1 MKTTKRF
8 IAAFLAVLLTLSL
21 AACDNGDKG
30 VNIPTSQSAGN
41 NFQKN
46 MHQSTSDSLRIVT
59 ETDDGFYIQLKGAY
73 VYYIERE
80 TKAITI
86 LCGKP
91 ECEHKDET
99 CNANLHV
106 GTFWIVG
113 DKLYFTNS
121 DYIMEN
127 GSYVNYGLRL
137 YSVDPNGTNRRV
149 VQKLQFTPGGDTSS
163 WKPYPIQHRGIVY
176 FPYSGILY
184 AMPLGGDIE
193 KDAVAIWGEES
204 ADAGMSFNLSA
215 PAYTLWADGDFMYFM
230 VTNLEQSDGTRKETL
245 FAYDP
250 ETGAVTQVWQVPDSK
265 QVGEWTTTG
274 VSVSQWYVMDGYI
287 YFYLSGGDFWR
298 SNLESGKTEKLADTH
313 EKTKYGNA
321 VLSDDYLCLLNSTPE
336 DEDGTSYSIVGG
348 QHYIGGDTI
357 YIYKMNG
364 EYVKELSLKS
374 LYDAYDALTK
384 CELAFCSGS
393 EIYFMADA
401 STKVWSGNVGTMD
414 WNRVL
419 CCVNIETGEITQI
432 FNWK

>member
-1 MKTTKRF
+1 MKTTKRL
-8 IAAFLAVLLTLSL
+8 ISALLAVLLTLTL
-21 AACDNGDKG
+21 AACNKDTD
-30 VNIPTSQSAGN
+30 VNIPTSQNASN
-41 NFQKN
+41 DFQKN

-73 VYYIERE
+73 VYYIEKE

-91 ECEHKDET
+91 ECEHKDKT

-106 GTFWIVG
+106 GAFWAAG

-137 YSVDPNGTNRRV
+137 YSVDPDGTNRSV

-163 WKPYPIQHRGIVY
+163 WAPQPIQHRGFVY

-204 ADAGMSFNLSA
+204 EDTGMSFNLSA

-245 FAYDP
+245 FAYNTTDKSV
-250 ETGAVTQVWQVPDSK
+250 EQVWQVPDADE
-265 QVGEWTTTG
+265 VGEWTTTG
-274 VSVSQWYVMDGYI
+274 VSVSQWYIMDGYI

-313 EKTKYGNA
+313 EKTKYGKA
-321 VLSDDYLCLLNSTPE
+321 IFSDNYLFLLNSTPE
-336 DEDGTSYSIVGG
+336 DEGGTSYSIVGG

-357 YIYKMNG
+357 YVYGLDGKF
-364 EYVKELSLKS
+364 VKEVSLKP
-374 LYDAYDALTK
+374 LYQ
-384 CELAFCSGS
+384 ELAGLETCYPVFCSGTD
-393 EIYFMADA
+393 IYFVADA

-414 WNRVL
+414 WNRIL

-432 FNWK
+432 YNW